1 MTAAPIPPPPAH
13 VAPYVRVL
21 GLDLAVE
28 FLMTFGGAEIYIA
41 ASPQARNRVAGLVGR
56 DKALAL
62 AEELLPRRV
71 PTAKPWIAAVLRSQG
86 LPVAEIA
93 RRLHATDVTVRSWLK
108 RSKTDPPSDPRQMR
122 LF

>member
-1 MTAAPIPPPPAH
+1 MTTPPPPPAH
-13 VAPYVRVL
+13 VEPYVRIL
-21 GLDLAVE
+21 GTDLAIE
-28 FLMTFGGAEIYIA
+28 FLLTFGGAEIYIA

-56 DKALAL
+56 EKALVL

-71 PTAKPWIAAVLRSQG
+71 PTAKPWIAAVLRARG

-93 RRLHATDVTVRSWLK
+93 RRLHATDVSVRSWLK
-108 RSKTDPPSDPRQMR
+108 RAGAGPPVDPRQMR